1 MKGLRA
7 GVGTLVVSLGV
18 WTAAPAV
25 HTAADPIDQAPFST
39 GLTTPDALT
48 TSLEA
53 HLATAQKMLDQL
65 VALKEPRT
73 VENTLRLYDDIAL
86 EISRA
91 NNPALV
97 IANMHP
103 DVEMQRAADAM
114 LVRAREVEA
123 NKESNRAVY
132 DALAAIDVSHAD
144 AQTQYYLRRE
154 LAMYRRNGVDKDA
167 ATRAR
172 IDELRAT
179 LATLSGDF
187 RRNLRASPRSITVE
201 SAAALDGLPRDFIAQ
216 QKPGPMG
223 GITLRV
229 DDGTTGMVLTFA
241 KSDEIR
247 RRMYHEATN
256 LAYPEN
262 VDILKQIITRRQEL
276 ARLLGYASFTDFDA
290 ASRMVATA
298 SRASDFI
305 TNAIANAKPKVARE
319 YAELLKAKRQ
329 DVPDAQTINAWE
341 YAYYRERVRQASYA
355 FDSQSVRPYFAY
367 DRVRDGLLSIAT
379 QMFGY
384 TFRERK
390 DIPVWHP
397 SVQVYDMLDG
407 GRVIGRLY
415 FDMHPRPNKQALGDL
430 TAMGA
435 LGVEGRQ
442 VPEAVMQA
450 GLPGGQPGDPGLLTY
465 DNVRAIVFHEF
476 AHAIQ
481 NILAA
486 HQRYVGLGRVAEQD
500 FMEALPRMFEDWTAD
515 PNVLATFARHYQTN
529 APMPADLVAHM
540 VRANQFAKGMIV
552 TSELAFSDLSF
563 QMYARDPKTLDVT
576 ALTHEVFTKD
586 APWQWAEGAHREA
599 SFTQPASETYGSA
612 YYSYSWSQAIGK
624 DMLTKFDQ
632 TNLLAPAPAH
642 RLRDVILKRGGS
654 QPIGDTVSEFLGRPF
669 NLRAWSAWINQD
681 PQ

>member
-7 GVGTLVVSLGV
+7 GVVTLVVLLGV
-18 WTAAPAV
+18 WASAPAAR
-25 HTAADPIDQAPFST
+25 TAGSIDQVPFAT

-48 TSLEA
+48 RSLEA
-53 HLATAQKMLDQL
+53 HLGTAQQMLDRL
-65 VALKEPRT
+65 AAMKGPHT
-73 VENTLRLYDDIAL
+73 VENTLRLYDDITL

-91 NNPALV
+91 RNPALV
-97 IANMHP
+97 LSNTHP
-103 DVEMQRAADAM
+103 DLAMQKAADAM
-114 LVRAREVEA
+114 LVRTQEFEA
-123 NKESNRAVY
+123 SRQSNRAVY
-132 DALAAIDVSHAD
+132 DALAAIDASHAD
-144 AQTQYYLRRE
+144 PQTQYYLRRE
-154 LAMYRRNGVDKDA
+154 LAMYRLNGVDKDA

-172 IDELRAT
+172 IEDVRAR
-179 LATLSGDF
+179 LATLTGEF
-187 RRNLRASPRSITVE
+187 RRNIRASTRSITVA
-201 SAAALDGLPRDFIAQ
+201 SAADLDGLPSDFIAR

-229 DDGTTGMVLTFA
+229 DDSNTGMVLTFA
-241 KSDEIR
+241 RSDEIR

-256 LAYPEN
+256 VAYPEN
-262 VDILKQIITRRQEL
+262 VEVLKQIVTARREL
-276 ARLLGYASFTDFDA
+276 ARLLGFESFTDFDA
-290 ASRMVATA
+290 ASRMVGT
-298 SRASDFI
+298 STRASDFI
-305 TNAIANAKPKVARE
+305 TNAIADAKPKVARE
-319 YAELLKAKRQ
+319 YAEMLKAKRQ
-329 DVPDAQTINAWE
+329 DVPDAQAINAWE

-355 FDSQSVRPYFAY
+355 FDSQVVRPYFAY
-367 DRVRDGLLSIAT
+367 DRVRDGLLTIAT

-384 TFRERK
+384 TFRERT

-407 GRVIGRLY
+407 GTVIGRLY

-476 AHAIQ
+476 AHAIL
-481 NILAA
+481 NIVGF

-500 FMEALPRMFEDWTAD
+500 YIEALPRMFEDWTAD
-515 PNVLATFARHYQTN
+515 PNVLAVFARHYQTQ
-529 APMPADLVAHM
+529 ASMPADLIARM

-552 TSELAFSDLSF
+552 TGELAFSDLSF
-563 QMYARDPKTLDVT
+563 QMHARDPKTLDLT
-576 ALTHEVFTKD
+576 ALTRQVLSSD
-586 APWQWAEGAHREA
+586 ASWQWTDGAHREA
-599 SFTQPASETYGSA
+599 SFTQAASETYGSA

-632 TNLLAPAPAH
+632 TNLLAPGPAH
-642 RLRDVILKRGGS
+642 RLRDVVLKRGGS
-654 QPIGDTVSEFLGRPF
+654 QPIADTVGEFLGRPF
-669 NLRAWSAWINQD
+669 NLHAWSAWINQD